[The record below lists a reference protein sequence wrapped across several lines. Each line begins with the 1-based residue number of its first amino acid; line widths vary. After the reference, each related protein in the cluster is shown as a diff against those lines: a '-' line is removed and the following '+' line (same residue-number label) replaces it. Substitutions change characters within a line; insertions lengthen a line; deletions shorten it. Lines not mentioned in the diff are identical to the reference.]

1 MKQLNDI
8 NVGFNMNMVNR
19 SIATV
24 TNKRAVAQYI
34 NVLLETNTLEVPF
47 KEWMGSGLSDLLG
60 EACSNLNAAVIVEQ
74 IRVLIEK
81 YIPYIELQD
90 ITYLIDHKGAHRQR
104 EGRQHS
110 GRRDPYGDRG
120 PAERGKV
127 LALKPPF
134 RA

>member
-90 ITYLIDHKGAHRQR
+90 ITYLIDPDNQNYVITIYYNFI
-104 EGRQHS
+104 S
-110 GRRDPYGDRG
+110 N
-120 PAERGKV
+120 AEIIEQT
-127 LALKPPF
+127 LTLTTTI
-134 RA
+134 